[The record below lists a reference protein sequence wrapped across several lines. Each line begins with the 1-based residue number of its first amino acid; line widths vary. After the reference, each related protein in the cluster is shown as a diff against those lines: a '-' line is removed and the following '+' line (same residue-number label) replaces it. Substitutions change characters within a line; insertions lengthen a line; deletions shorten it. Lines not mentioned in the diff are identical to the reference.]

1 MSCSSVWLGLGS
13 DRNRDWIGGRG
24 REEVPAPEVEASG
37 EGEDLVAVVRGGLSI
52 EGRTTGVA
60 LAWRVQGSIVTTIW
74 SISYSESNYTVYI
87 I

>member
-37 EGEDLVAVVRGGLSI
+37 EGEDLVAVVR
-52 EGRTTGVA
+52 
-60 LAWRVQGSIVTTIW
+60 
-74 SISYSESNYTVYI
+74 
-87 I
+87 